1 MAESEVVRRGSGLIP
16 TRAYAAPAIESP
28 RARAAAL
35 ARRAALHRAT
45 MGKGSNVNKKM
56 AAQAANAKD
65 KTATKEER
73 AASKAKAEKD
83 SAAFICKICRQ
94 TFMVSATPA
103 KLYTH
108 VTAKHDKE
116 AKTPQNCFDALAGY
130 DPSAPAPAAAPA
142 VAAAKKP
149 AAKKKDDDLSALLD
163 AGLSGVGKKK

>member
-1 MAESEVVRRGSGLIP
+1 
-16 TRAYAAPAIESP
+16 
-28 RARAAAL
+28 
-35 ARRAALHRAT
+35 

-116 AKTPQNCFDALAGY
+116 AKTPQNCFQEAPERPTTRSQRTLKSPLTHSPGTVAGW
-130 DPSAPAPAAAPA
+130 AE
-142 VAAAKKP
+142 
-149 AAKKKDDDLSALLD
+149 
-163 AGLSGVGKKK
+163 GQ

>member
-1 MAESEVVRRGSGLIP
+1 
-16 TRAYAAPAIESP
+16 
-28 RARAAAL
+28 
-35 ARRAALHRAT
+35 

-108 VTAKHDKE
+108 VTAKHDKD
-116 AKTPQNCFDALAGY
+116 AKTPENCFDALRGY
-130 DPSAPAPAAAPA
+130 DPSAPAAPAAPAAA
-142 VAAAKKP
+142 AAAPKKP

-163 AGLSGVGKKK
+163 AGLAGVGKKK